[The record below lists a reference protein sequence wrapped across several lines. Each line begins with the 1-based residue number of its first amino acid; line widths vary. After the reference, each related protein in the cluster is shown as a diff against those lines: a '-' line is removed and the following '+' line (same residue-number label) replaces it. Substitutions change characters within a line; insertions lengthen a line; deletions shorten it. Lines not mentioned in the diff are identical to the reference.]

1 MTAVQTVAEPGVARA
16 IVPRANPSRDVGK
29 AASPNAARVAMTR
42 AVAVSATRHV
52 ESATK
57 DVGSGTRGAVKV
69 LTVKEVRVVGAARAA
84 DFNHGQVAVKRVL
97 AANASGR

>member
-1 MTAVQTVAEPGVARA
+1 MTAVPTVAEPGVARS
-16 IVPRANPSRDVGK
+16 IVPKVK
-29 AASPNAARVAMTR
+29 AASPNADRVAMTK
-42 AVAVSATRHV
+42 AVAVSATRDV
-52 ESATK
+52 ENATK